1 MCGIAGF
8 LSFNQNFSKPDL
20 ENITNALIHRGPDA
34 AGFYYNNIIGLGHR
48 RLSIID
54 LSNAA
59 NQPMFSHCGRYV
71 IIFNGEIYNFR
82 EIAKDLDVALKTTSD
97 TEVLIESFVKWGVD
111 FVNKLNGMFAFTIY
125 DTKEE
130 LLYVYR
136 DRMGIKP
143 IYYYH
148 SKNDFVFA
156 SELKSFNH
164 LPSIDKG
171 GLNKTA
177 LNEFLYLG
185 YIPAPLSIYNNI
197 KKFPSGCYAV
207 IGKNKFEIKTY
218 WKLEEQVEEKVI
230 TNVQEAKSKLEALLL
245 SAVQYRMISDVPFGT
260 FLSGGIDSSLVTAL
274 AQKLSDK
281 PVKTFS
287 IGFKE
292 GKFNEANHARAVAEY
307 LKTEHHEKVLSY
319 NDALDLL
326 DTVFDAYDEPFADS
340 SAFPTLLVSKF
351 AREHVT
357 VILSGDGGDETYLGY
372 GSYEWNK
379 RLNNPLINTLRK
391 PIGTLLSMGDNR
403 AKRAAQ
409 LFQYPNKKR
418 INSHIFS
425 QEQYCFSENELQNI
439 LNPEFKAALA
449 FDEHITTSRRKLSTI
464 EEQALFDMK
473 YYLQDD
479 LLVKVD
485 RASMQHSLE
494 VRVPL
499 IDYRLVHFAL
509 NLSEDLRKQQGISKF
524 LLKEVLYDLV
534 PKQLFDRPKWG
545 FGIPL
550 GEWLQKDW
558 KFLIDKYLNKSAI
571 ESVGIFNY
579 QSVNQLVQRFFKGET
594 YLYNRIWLIIII
606 QKINSKIN
614 D

>member
-8 LSFNQNFSKPDL
+8 LSFNQIFSKPDL

-59 NQPMFSHCGRYV
+59 NQPMFSQCGRYV
-71 IIFNGEIYNFR
+71 IVFNGEIYNYK
-82 EIAKDLDVALKTTSD
+82 EIANDLNVQLKTTSD
-97 TEVLIESFVKWGVD
+97 TEVLIEAFVQWGVN
-111 FVNKLNGMFAFTIY
+111 FVNRLNGMFAFVIY
-125 DTKEE
+125 DTRDE
-130 LLYVYR
+130 LIYIYR

-148 SKNDFVFA
+148 NDNDFVFA

-164 LPSIDKG
+164 LPSINKG
-171 GLNKTA
+171 GINKTA

-185 YIPAPLSIYNNI
+185 YIPAPLSIYNSI

-218 WKLEEQVEEKVI
+218 WNLEEQVEEKVI
-230 TNVQEAKSKLEALLL
+230 TNIQEAKSKLEELLL

-307 LKTEHHEKVLSY
+307 LKTEHHEKILSY

-379 RLNNPLINTLRK
+379 RLNNPLINTFKK
-391 PIGTLLSMGDNR
+391 PIGILLGMGDNR

-418 INSHIFS
+418 IKSHIFS
-425 QEQYCFSENELQNI
+425 QEQYCFSENELQDI

-449 FDEHITTSRRKLSTI
+449 FDENIITVGRKLSTI
-464 EEQALFDMK
+464 EEQALFDLK

-509 NLSEDLRKQQGISKF
+509 NLSEDLRKHKGISKF

-534 PKQLFDRPKWG
+534 PKHLFERPKWG
-545 FGIPL
+545 FSIPL
-550 GEWLQKDW
+550 VEWLQKDW
-558 KFLIDKYLNKSAI
+558 KVLIDDYLNKEAI
-571 ESVGIFNY
+571 ESAGIFNY
-579 QSVNQLVQRFFKGET
+579 RMVNALVSRFLKGET
-594 YLYNRIWLIIII
+594 YLYNRIWLIILV
-606 QKINSKIN
+606 QKFREKTNN
-614 D
+614 